1 MKWLMNKLG
10 VQNKTDLYK
19 LLWQFFKFGLVGVS
33 NTAVSLGVYYLVLW
47 MNPELYML
55 GSVLGTILSIF
66 NAFIWNDL
74 FVFTGNPK
82 DFKSVMKR
90 LGKTYVSYGGTSALS
105 TALLWVEVELLFVS
119 ELYAPIINLVI
130 TIPLNYLINKFWT
143 FKSK

>member
-82 DFKSVMKR
+82 DLKSVMKR

>member
-1 MKWLMNKLG
+1 MKWLMSKLG

>member
-1 MKWLMNKLG
+1 MKWLMNKLD

-55 GSVLGTILSIF
+55 GSVLGTILSIL